1 MECGKEEK
9 VRCVEGLLMLGLQ
22 SGRQNTHTSVQS
34 QLNQASSTV
43 QQMQGRNKPDKPN
56 ERDRQTGID
65 RKTQR
70 HRLVTGRERKS
81 SKEKFR
87 QRERRDWLGAGRDIH
102 TEETDR
108 DRETQKDKDMQTERK
123 TEKDR
128 QTETERDRQADRD
141 RQTEPETERE
151 QIETDRARER
161 ERERVANNKVHL
173 VDLFLRP
180 TLKQK

>member
-9 VRCVEGLLMLGLQ
+9 ARCVEGLLMLGLQ

-70 HRLVTGRERKS
+70 HRLVTGRERES

-87 QRERRDWLGAGRDIH
+87 HRGRGEIGREQGETYTQRR
-102 TEETDR
+102 ETDR
-108 DRETQKDKDMQTERK
+108 QRQRDTKRQRHANR
-123 TEKDR
+123 EKD
-128 QTETERDRQADRD
+128 RDRQADRD
-141 RQTEPETERE
+141 RKRQTGR
-151 QIETDRARER
+151 
-161 ERERVANNKVHL
+161 
-173 VDLFLRP
+173 
-180 TLKQK
+180 

>member
-9 VRCVEGLLMLGLQ
+9 ARCVEGLLMLGLQ

-70 HRLVTGRERKS
+70 HRLVTGRERES

-87 QRERRDWLGAGRDIH
+87 HRGRGEIGREQGETCRERIVSQLHR
-102 TEETDR
+102 EER
-108 DRETQKDKDMQTERK
+108 
-123 TEKDR
+123 
-128 QTETERDRQADRD
+128 
-141 RQTEPETERE
+141 
-151 QIETDRARER
+151 
-161 ERERVANNKVHL
+161 
-173 VDLFLRP
+173 
-180 TLKQK
+180 